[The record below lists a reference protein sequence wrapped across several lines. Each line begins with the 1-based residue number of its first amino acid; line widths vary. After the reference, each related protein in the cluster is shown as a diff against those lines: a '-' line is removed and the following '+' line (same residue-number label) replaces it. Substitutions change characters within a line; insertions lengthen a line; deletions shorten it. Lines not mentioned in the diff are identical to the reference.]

1 VATRSPNFNGTGGG
15 IYCICRDA
23 TPDTAENQ
31 PVSSEKHIVLVGLPG
46 VGKTTVGRAVAK
58 RLGRE
63 FVDLDTLIER
73 SFGKSISQIFRDDG
87 EAVFRAAEARVA
99 GEVAE
104 MAPVVLAPGGGWVL
118 NSAAVAHLLEASRII
133 YLRVSPDAA
142 IRRMGRGIDRRPLL
156 SGATDPFK
164 AMREL
169 HEVRK
174 PVYERYAAMTVE
186 TGGIE
191 RSTVIAKVVELV
203 LAAERNFTLKPE
215 DKND

>member
-1 VATRSPNFNGTGGG
+1 MA
-15 IYCICRDA
+15 
-23 TPDTAENQ
+23 
-31 PVSSEKHIVLVGLPG
+31 SEKHIVLVGLPG

-63 FVDLDTLIER
+63 FVDLDTLVEH
-73 SFGKSISQIFRDDG
+73 SFGKSISRIFQDHG
-87 EAVFRAAEARVA
+87 EAVFRAAEAKATGDVA
-99 GEVAE
+99 G

-118 NSAAVAHLLEASRII
+118 NSAAVAHLLEGSRII

-156 SGATDPFK
+156 SSAADPFN

-169 HEVRK
+169 YESRR
-174 PVYERYAAMTVE
+174 PVYEKYAGMTVE

-191 RSTVIAKVVELV
+191 RSTVIAKVVAMV
-203 LAAERNFTLKPE
+203 LAAERDFTLKPE
-215 DKND
+215 LEND